1 MTDPT
6 TEPAPFIDTD
16 ALAALV
22 PDGALLAIPK
32 DESGV
37 AMAATRALIR
47 RGAKH
52 LRLVCVPVSGL
63 QADLLIGAGCV
74 ASLECSA
81 VTLAEF
87 GMAPRFRDA
96 VENGR
101 IEIRDATCPAIYA
114 ALQAAEKG
122 SPFASLRGVIGS
134 DIIRHRADWKVIDN
148 PFAEAAGG
156 GDPVL
161 LVPALKPDV
170 ALFHARLGD
179 RHGNVWVGNRRELV
193 IMAHAAEG
201 SLVTVEEVF
210 DGDLV
215 ADEKLAAGTIPALY
229 LDAVAHTPK
238 GAWPLAL
245 AGCYDEDGA
254 HLKAYAEAARTAE
267 GFDDYLQRHVLA
279 SRAVA

>member
-1 MTDPT
+1 M

-22 PDGALLAIPK
+22 PDGAKLAIPK
-32 DESGV
+32 DEAGV

-47 RGAKH
+47 RGVRDLH
-52 LRLVCVPVSGL
+52 LICVPVGGL

-134 DIIRHRADWKVIDN
+134 DIIKHRADWKVIDN
-148 PFAEAAGG
+148 PFADAAGG

-161 LVPALKPDV
+161 LVPALKPDL

-193 IMAHAAEG
+193 IMAHAARA
-201 SLVTVEEVF
+201 SLVTVEDIFE
-210 DGDLV
+210 GDLV
-215 ADEKLAAGTIPALY
+215 ADDRLAAGAIPALY
-229 LDAVAHTPK
+229 VDAVAHAPR

-245 AGCYDEDGA
+245 AGCYEEDGE
-254 HLKAYAEAARTAE
+254 HLRDYAAAARSAD
-267 GFDDYLQRHVLA
+267 GFEDYLGRHVLNA
-279 SRAVA
+279 QPVN

>member
-1 MTDPT
+1 MTA
-6 TEPAPFIDTD
+6 PAPFIAIED
-16 ALAALV
+16 LAVLV
-22 PDGALLAIPK
+22 PDGALLAVPK

-47 RGAKH
+47 RGVRDLH
-52 LRLVCVPVSGL
+52 LICVPVSGL

-74 ASLECSA
+74 ATIECSA

-101 IEIRDATCPAIYA
+101 IIIRDATCPAIYA

-122 SPFASLRGVIGS
+122 NPFAPLRGVIGS
-134 DIIRHRADWKVIDN
+134 DIIKHRADWKVIDN
-148 PFAEAAGG
+148 PFADPAGG

-201 SLVTVEEVF
+201 SLVTVEAVF
-210 DGDLV
+210 DGDLIG
-215 ADEKLAAGTIPALY
+215 DEKLNAGTIPALY
-229 LDAVAHTPK
+229 VDAVAHAPN

-245 AGCYDEDGA
+245 AGCYDVDGA
-254 HLKAYAEAARTAE
+254 HLRQYAEAARTAE

-279 SRAVA
+279 PQAIA

>member
-1 MTDPT
+1 MTG
-6 TEPAPFIDTD
+6 PAPFIDIEE
-16 ALAALV
+16 LAAKV

-37 AMAATRALIR
+37 AMAAGRALIR
-47 RGAKH
+47 RGVKGLH
-52 LRLVCVPVSGL
+52 LLCVPVGGL
-63 QADLLIGAGCV
+63 QADMLIGAGCV
-74 ASLECSA
+74 ATLECSA

-96 VENGR
+96 VEQGR

-122 SPFASLRGVIGS
+122 SPFAAIRGVIGS
-134 DIIRHRADWKVIDN
+134 DLIGHRSDWKVIGN
-148 PFAEAAGG
+148 PFADGADGD
-156 GDPVL
+156 DPVL
-161 LVPALKPDV
+161 LVPALRPDL

-193 IMAHAAEG
+193 IMAHAARG
-201 SLVTVEEVF
+201 SLVTVEEIF

-215 ADEKLAAGTIPALY
+215 ADDRLAAGAIPALY
-229 LDAVAHTPK
+229 IDSVAHAPR

-245 AGCYDEDGA
+245 AGYYDEDSA
-254 HLKAYAEAARTAE
+254 HLADYAKAARSAD
-267 GFDDYLQRHVLA
+267 GFDGYLRGVLE
-279 SRAVA
+279 RG